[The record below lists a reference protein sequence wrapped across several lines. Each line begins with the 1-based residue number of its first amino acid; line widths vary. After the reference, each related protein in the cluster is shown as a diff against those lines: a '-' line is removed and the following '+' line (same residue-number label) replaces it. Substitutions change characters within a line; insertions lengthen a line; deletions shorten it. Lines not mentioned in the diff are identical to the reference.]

1 MKLILASQSPRR
13 RELLTQIGAE
23 FTVQVAD
30 IDETPLVG
38 ENPAAYVE
46 RLAIEKAQAV
56 ARLQD
61 GDVAVLGSDTSVVL
75 DGEILGKP
83 LDQADAVRTL
93 VKLGGREHQVL
104 TAIAIVT
111 AGQVFSRVI
120 TTDVSMMPVS
130 VAQAEAY
137 WMTGE
142 PADKAG
148 SYGIQGRGGVL
159 VAGVHGSYSAVV
171 GLPLHETAL
180 LLAEAGVPTWLTQ
193 AT

>member
-30 IDETPLVG
+30 IDETPLVD
-38 ENPAAYVE
+38 EDPAAYVE

-56 ARLQD
+56 ARLQGD
-61 GDVAVLGSDTSVVL
+61 DVAVLGSDTSVVL

-130 VAQAEAY
+130 AAQAEAY

-148 SYGIQGRGGVL
+148 SYGIQGKGGVL
-159 VAGVHGSYSAVV
+159 VAGVRGSYSAVV